1 MQRSPKSFLASS
13 FLFFLFCSHP
23 PIKLLFLLPC
33 FSASFH
39 HFDTASYSKELSRML
54 ISELTASQSS
64 SSQFYSFTNV
74 LNGKQYRKKK
84 YAGAC
89 FLILYEK
96 KEAHLHGIWLLM
108 NAFRGECTWTR
119 KLMMWENISI
129 ILSSFLWTPS
139 RSYCLFSVRFCTL
152 IQLIILIMHLSFIKQ
167 RRDLK
172 ATPARKHNW
181 FISTV

>member
-1 MQRSPKSFLASS
+1 MKSFLASY
-13 FLFFLFCSHP
+13 FLFFSVLFPP

-39 HFDTASYSKELSRML
+39 HFDTASYSKKLSRML
-54 ISELTASQSS
+54 ISELTATQSS

-84 YAGAC
+84 KKCAGAY

-167 RRDLK
+167 RRDFK

-181 FISTV
+181 FISRV